1 MLKILNK
8 NNLKYFSLAG
18 RKGERLEKGNNG
30 NKHVNMFLIISVYIR
45 VLSLLVLQVRNKKD
59 DLFSNSGSVLGYIEN
74 PVYSFIL
81 FPWILVC

>member
-1 MLKILNK
+1 
-8 NNLKYFSLAG
+8 
-18 RKGERLEKGNNG
+18 
-30 NKHVNMFLIISVYIR
+30 MFLIISVYIR